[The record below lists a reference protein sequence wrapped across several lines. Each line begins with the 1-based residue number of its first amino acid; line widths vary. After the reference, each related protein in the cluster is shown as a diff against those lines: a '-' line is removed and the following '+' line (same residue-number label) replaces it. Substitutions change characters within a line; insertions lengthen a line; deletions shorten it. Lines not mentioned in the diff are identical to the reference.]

1 MKSIIL
7 DPGVIDLVLDDAKDF
22 LSSKAWYAE
31 RGQHIIYCI
40 TGLR

>member
-31 RGQHIIYCI
+31 RGQYIVYCI
-40 TGLR
+40 ADKR